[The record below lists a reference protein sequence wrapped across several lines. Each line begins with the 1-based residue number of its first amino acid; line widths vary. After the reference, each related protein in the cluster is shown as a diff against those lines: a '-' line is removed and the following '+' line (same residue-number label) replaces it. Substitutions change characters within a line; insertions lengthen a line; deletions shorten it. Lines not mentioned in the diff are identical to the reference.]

1 MPSSPQTLL
10 GFFGAGIL
18 AAVAHALLPSHWLP
32 FLAAARA
39 HGWSRQ
45 RLLGFTLLVAST
57 HALVTVSLGFIVAV
71 LGTGVTHFFHEHAPK
86 IAGLILVALGGS
98 FLAFPRLF
106 GHRHIHHPECEHA
119 HHGQA
124 ITLGGLF
131 LTLALSPCEG
141 LLPVFFATSVKFG
154 WTAALVLAAITSLIT
169 VTLLVGIVMGAERG
183 WEQTLGKL
191 EERHERWLVSG
202 LLILLG
208 ILMLAG
214 KWH

>member
-10 GFFGAGIL
+10 SFFGAGIM

-32 FLAAARA
+32 FLAVARA
-39 HGWSRQ
+39 QGWSRRQ
-45 RLLGFTLLVAST
+45 LFGFTLLVAIA
-57 HALVTVSLGFIVAV
+57 HALVTVSLGFIMAV

-86 IAGLILVALGGS
+86 IAGLILIGLGVL

-154 WTAALVLAAITSLIT
+154 WTAALVLATTTSLIT

-208 ILMLAG
+208 ILMSAG